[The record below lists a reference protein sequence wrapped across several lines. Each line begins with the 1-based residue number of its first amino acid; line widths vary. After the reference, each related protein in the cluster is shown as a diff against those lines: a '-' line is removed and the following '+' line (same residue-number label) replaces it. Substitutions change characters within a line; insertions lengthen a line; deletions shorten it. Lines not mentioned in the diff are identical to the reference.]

1 MRHLSVYWVIFYL
14 EFLISFDLIFEKKKK
29 KLAPFSW
36 PFQSWNAAWMSHWRS
51 LSTRNKPAVATL
63 LTLLLSDS
71 RASKNKQ
78 HDSNP
83 PKVSGGGGDEA
94 LYAASFP
101 FKGHA
106 YSQCARPADVI
117 LHSRTRLD
125 WFLSTSLFSL
135 PSCSLGSFE
144 RAAGKKYLSCLCKSG
159 PCLDIIRRHLAF
171 LFLPFG
177 KRKYYFQREIY
188 RSVRH
193 EILCGS

>member
-1 MRHLSVYWVIFYL
+1 MLREWVTGVRCRPEINRRL
-14 EFLISFDLIFEKKKK
+14 RLCLRCSSRI
-29 KLAPFSW
+29 AG
-36 PFQSWNAAWMSHWRS
+36 
-51 LSTRNKPAVATL
+51 PART
-63 LTLLLSDS
+63 
-71 RASKNKQ
+71 
-78 HDSNP
+78 SNTIPTP

-159 PCLDIIRRHLAF
+159 PRLDIIRRHLAF